1 MRLAHIV
8 LLRSVVLLKSVV
20 LLMCMVSQA
29 FAEMPVT
36 AERKLVLRDLL
47 LNDCGACHGMT
58 MKGGLGLPLTPEALR
73 DKDSNGLLLTIL
85 DGRPGTAMPPWRR
98 FLSEADARWMLQELQ
113 RGLSVSEP

>member
-1 MRLAHIV
+1 MRFGFM
-8 LLRSVVLLKSVV
+8 V
-20 LLMCMVSQA
+20 LLMSMASPA

-36 AERKLVLRDLL
+36 AERQHVLMDLL
-47 LNDCGACHGMT
+47 RNDCGACHGLT

-73 DKDSNGLLLTIL
+73 DKDSSGLLLTIL

-98 FLSEADARWMLQELQ
+98 FLSEADARWMLQQLQ